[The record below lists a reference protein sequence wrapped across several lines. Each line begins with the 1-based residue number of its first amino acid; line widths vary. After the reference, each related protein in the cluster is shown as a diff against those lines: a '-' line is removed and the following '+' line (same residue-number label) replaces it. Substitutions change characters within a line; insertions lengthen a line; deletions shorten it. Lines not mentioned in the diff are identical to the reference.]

1 MPSERVDEII
11 DSRGLPALTKHTI
24 TDPDQLREE
33 LTEIREQG
41 YAVDE
46 GERITGMVLV
56 AAPVLDRNE
65 CIRASI
71 CVAGPRNRFDEQRQ
85 QEISSLVKES
95 ANVTQ
100 VQIDYA

>member
-1 MPSERVDEII
+1 MAGICPGSGQRPAGTPAEEYLGGG
-11 DSRGLPALTKHTI
+11 DS
-24 TDPDQLREE
+24 
-33 LTEIREQG
+33 QG

-65 CIRASI
+65 CIRAAI
-71 CVAGPRNRFDEQRQ
+71 CVAGPRNRFDEPRQ

-95 ANVTQ
+95 ANVVQ